1 MEFAM
6 SMIDA
11 WRARRAHLRA
21 QRTRA
26 SAQPRA
32 RQAPVPVPEVDEE
45 VDECAAELND
55 LLRRWHRWQMG
66 FIPVPV
72 CGADPMFRNVKAS
85 RTFDTTSDAFD
96 DELNGRLM
104 EAVDFQVSEM
114 SDETDQ
120 AGRNRAYRSAI
131 YCLAKNL
138 SVGASVWESPR
149 LPKDQ
154 MERAV
159 VVLEARNILTRRLL
173 AAGVMQGG

>member
-1 MEFAM
+1 MELAM

-21 QRTRA
+21 QRIRA
-26 SAQPRA
+26 SAQPKPA
-32 RQAPVPVPEVDEE
+32 AVESPNPVEE
-45 VDECAAELND
+45 LDECAATLDD
-55 LLRRWHRWQMG
+55 LLKRWHFWQMG
-66 FIPVPV
+66 FSPVPV

-96 DELNGRLM
+96 AELNGRLM

-114 SDETDQ
+114 PDEPNPS
-120 AGRNRAYRSAI
+120 GRNRAYRSAV
-131 YCLAKNL
+131 YCLARNL
-138 SVGASVWESPR
+138 AVGASIWNSPR

>member
-1 MEFAM
+1 MEFAA

-21 QRTRA
+21 QRIRA
-26 SAQPRA
+26 SAQPRPKP
-32 RQAPVPVPEVDEE
+32 APISVLDLDEE
-45 VDECAAELND
+45 FDECAAALDD
-55 LLRRWHRWQMG
+55 LLKRWHRWQMG
-66 FIPVPV
+66 FSPVPV

-96 DELNGRLM
+96 AELNGRLM

-114 SDETDQ
+114 PDEPNPG
-120 AGRNRAYRSAI
+120 GRNGAYRSAI

-138 SVGASVWESPR
+138 ALGASVWDSPR

-154 MERAV
+154 MERAI

-173 AAGVMQGG
+173 AAGGM